1 MENRNAYIGQN
12 VEILFKNT
20 IGDNPSVIRKIR
32 EKFGIDGRFIT
43 AINNGIHCEKAAMD
57 PSPKRSPRPT

>member
-1 MENRNAYIGQN
+1 